1 MGSRSLNKY
10 CFAEEFPD
18 MSLDKPTDLLE
29 DASALRL
36 AVVAA
41 RYNESMSNQLLA
53 SLLDRLKE
61 AGTRKEN
68 IVIERVPGSHEVPGG
83 LALLSEAGDFDCLIG
98 LGVVIKGDT
107 SHHKLVG
114 ESAAFGLQRIALE
127 SGAPTINGIIVVD
140 DPGQAE
146 DRVGPAIDR
155 GTEFADAAIK
165 MGNLRQKWK
174 RKNH

>member
-1 MGSRSLNKY
+1 MSR
-10 CFAEEFPD
+10 
-18 MSLDKPTDLLE
+18 DKPVDLPE

-53 SLLDRLKE
+53 SLLDRLEE
-61 AGTRKEN
+61 AGAKEEN
-68 IVIERVPGSHEVPGG
+68 LVIERVPGSHEVPGG
-83 LALLSEAGDFDCLIG
+83 LALLSEAGDFDCLVG

-127 SGAPTINGIIVVD
+127 SGSPTINGIVVVD
-140 DPGQAE
+140 APGQAQE
-146 DRVGPAIDR
+146 RVGPEIDR
-155 GTEFADAAIK
+155 GAEFADAAIK

-174 RKNH
+174 PRK